1 MKKYVVAIAL
11 CYVALIIVLILDVI
25 FRCHG
30 LLGLA
35 FCVVQSGVVL
45 FFAKKLGLAKA
56 EVKSRK
62 EDKGNL
68 IVEDSKDIEG
78 EE

>member
-11 CYVALIIVLILDVI
+11 CYVALIVVLVLDVI

-56 EVKSRK
+56 QVKTKDVKKYKS
-62 EDKGNL
+62 
-68 IVEDSKDIEG
+68 IVEDSEDIEG

>member
-11 CYVALIIVLILDVI
+11 CYVALIVVLILDVI

-56 EVKSRK
+56 KVKAK
-62 EDKGNL
+62 ETDKGNL